1 MQSVPSA
8 APEQLFRPEFGGF
21 MQCPMLPPA
30 SPTSAEQIPVQ
41 QSLLLMQMSFVW
53 MQKED

>member
-1 MQSVPSA
+1 VQSVPSA
-8 APEQLFRPEFGGF
+8 APEQLFRPELGGF
-21 MQCPMLPPA
+21 MQCPTLPPA